1 MLGLRLEGVA
11 MDEEGLVPEALDQA
25 VVETGARLLY
35 CTPTLQNPTTATMS
49 EARKQAIACVAIRHD
64 LTIIE
69 DDIYGILLEEPAPL
83 PLATFAPEHT
93 IYVTSLSK
101 AVAPGLRIGYTAP
114 PQHIVERV
122 GAAVRASC
130 WMAAPP

>member
-49 EARKQAIACVAIRHD
+49 EARKQAIADVAIRHD

-69 DDIYGILLEEPAPL
+69 DDIYGILLEEPAPCPSR
-83 PLATFAPEHT
+83 PL
-93 IYVTSLSK
+93 
-101 AVAPGLRIGYTAP
+101 LRSTP
-114 PQHIVERV
+114 
-122 GAAVRASC
+122 S
-130 WMAAPP
+130 M